1 MHGGGHLGG
10 QRTGNGGAD
19 KDICT
24 AHGIGQGAGQMFGVG
39 HGCQPFL
46 MVGKARRA
54 AGVQD
59 TVFIHSN
66 NVFGT
71 GNLQHLDDGRTGSAG
86 AVLHDLD
93 IFQPLANNLEGV
105 EHAGQHDNRGAVLV
119 VMEYR
124 DIQVALQ
131 LRFNIK
137 ALRAADI
144 LQVDAAKSRS
154 DGLDS
159 GNNFLAGGSIQADG
173 ERIDTAELLKQ
184 NALAFHDRQTSFG
197 ADVAQAQHSSTVC
210 DNCHGA
216 ALEGVFIHIVRV
228 RLDLAAGSAT
238 PGV

>member
-1 MHGGGHLGG
+1 M
-10 QRTGNGGAD
+10 
-19 KDICT
+19 
-24 AHGIGQGAGQMFGVG
+24 
-39 HGCQPFL
+39 
-46 MVGKARRA
+46 
-54 AGVQD
+54 
-59 TVFIHSN
+59 
-66 NVFGT
+66 
-71 GNLQHLDDGRTGSAG
+71 
-86 AVLHDLD
+86 
-93 IFQPLANNLEGV
+93 
-105 EHAGQHDNRGAVLV
+105 EH
-119 VMEYR
+119 R

-173 ERIDTAELLKQ
+173 KRIDTAELLKQ

-228 RLDLAAGSAT
+228 RLDLATGLRNAG
-238 PGV
+238 GVGSGQGVTVLDFKQAVDRQLAGVFCMHFKCGGIVIHGSCSFVRIPVWILFLF

>member
-1 MHGGGHLGG
+1 
-10 QRTGNGGAD
+10 
-19 KDICT
+19 
-24 AHGIGQGAGQMFGVG
+24 MF
-39 HGCQPFL
+39 
-46 MVGKARRA
+46 
-54 AGVQD
+54 
-59 TVFIHSN
+59 
-66 NVFGT
+66 FGT

-124 DIQVALQ
+124 DIQVAPSSASISKHSG
-131 LRFNIK
+131 LRISSR
-137 ALRAADI
+137 LMPP
-144 LQVDAAKSRS
+144 KSRS

-228 RLDLAAGSAT
+228 RLDLAAGLRNAG
-238 PGV
+238 GVGSGQGRHGP